1 MPFLARAGLTVVWF
15 FATLIFEVLLA
26 MAIYVYIRLNHR
38 GFFDRLTDFS
48 FDVLNVVRD
57 ILRSSTPGLAE
68 RANVALVSDLS
79 AGAML
84 LLMLGCNFC
93 MAAHDNRYN
102 YFYRFPQ
109 YKSFHQWHFSTSL
122 GSPLA
127 ELKRVLLRELL
138 CTLMGW
144 TGR

>member
-48 FDVLNVVRD
+48 FDVLNVVRG

-84 LLMLGCNFC
+84 LLMLGLC
-93 MAAHDNRYN
+93 ASGLIRIIVWTVRTAIHGARRY
-102 YFYRFPQ
+102 
-109 YKSFHQWHFSTSL
+109 
-122 GSPLA
+122 
-127 ELKRVLLRELL
+127 
-138 CTLMGW
+138 
-144 TGR
+144 